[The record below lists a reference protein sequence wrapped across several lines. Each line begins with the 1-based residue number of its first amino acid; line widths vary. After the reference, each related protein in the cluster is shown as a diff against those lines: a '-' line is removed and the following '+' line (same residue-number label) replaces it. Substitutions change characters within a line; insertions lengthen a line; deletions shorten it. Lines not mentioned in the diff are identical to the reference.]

1 MCIVDD
7 GCIRLHIVIYFKMCI
22 FLYLSLF
29 AFSLFIWLYLHIFPG
44 LLVHDHFDHTVWSSY
59 VIISFCVWIQ
69 LSVMLR
75 LEFNHVNQS
84 EEQPVCQG
92 DWYVFLL
99 PETQSDMQHSHG
111 NETAESC
118 RTVDTKQRHKSMHA
132 HKHTHTHTT
141 GDNQTCTYTKTKRH
155 IHTVMHSVCT

>member
-1 MCIVDD
+1 
-7 GCIRLHIVIYFKMCI
+7 
-22 FLYLSLF
+22 
-29 AFSLFIWLYLHIFPG
+29 
-44 LLVHDHFDHTVWSSY
+44 
-59 VIISFCVWIQ
+59 
-69 LSVMLR
+69 MLR

-132 HKHTHTHTT
+132 HKHTHTHTPLET
-141 GDNQTCTYTKTKRH
+141 TKH
-155 IHTVMHSVCT
+155 VHTQRQKDTFIQ